1 MLSLSLGMGGGLV
14 LPQPIPREAMRR
26 YGRTLRLSGEELADF
41 VEIVSGIDDF
51 WVATEQCKQTDAAVR
66 AARGMSRQR

>member
-1 MLSLSLGMGGGLV
+1 
-14 LPQPIPREAMRR
+14 
-26 YGRTLRLSGEELADF
+26 

-51 WVATEQCKQTDAAVR
+51 WVATEQRKQTDAAVR

>member
-1 MLSLSLGMGGGLV
+1 MLFLSLGMGGGLV
-14 LPQPIPREAMRR
+14 LPQPIPREAIRR

-41 VEIVSGIDDF
+41 VEIVSCIDDF
-51 WVATEQCKQTDAAVR
+51 WVATEQRKQTDAAVH